1 MRHTPPVRIVAG
13 SARGRVLKVPRNAGV
28 IRPTADRVRE
38 SIFNILGQ
46 RCDGLEVL
54 DLFAGTGA
62 LGLEAMSRGASRV
75 VMVDSGIEAK
85 ALCLENAA
93 ALKMNIEFVHQSVE
107 GALPRLGQQAA
118 PFDLIFADPPYGLQC
133 GTRCLEQ
140 IDSLKLLKAQ
150 GRLVFESSV
159 EERIEDAGC
168 LRRSDERIFGAT
180 KVSIFELT

>member
-1 MRHTPPVRIVAG
+1 VRIVSG
-13 SARGRVLKVPRNAGV
+13 SARGRTLKVPRNAEV

-54 DLFAGTGA
+54 DLFSGTGA

-75 VMVDSGIEAK
+75 MMVDSSIEAK
-85 ALCLENAA
+85 VLCLENAA
-93 ALKMNIEFVHQSVE
+93 ALKMNVEFMHQSVE
-107 GALPRLGQQAA
+107 DALPRLGQQAA
-118 PFDLIFADPPYGLQC
+118 PFDLIFADPPYGLRC

-140 IDSLKLLKAQ
+140 IGALKILKAQ

-159 EERIEDAGC
+159 EERIVRAGC
-168 LRRSDERIFGAT
+168 LRLRDERIFGTT